1 MIFIVYTL
9 YCKFKKCIY
18 QNKIFFRRRSK
29 RETNVTENIEYD
41 DADYYDSNEGG
52 VDAENDDTRIVNGY
66 AAGKRPWLVLIIT
79 NNEGMCG
86 GSLIN
91 HKYVQQNTNSI
102 TCIAKSHLCTF
113 CNIILYWINFPP
125 ICLNF
130 HRFVLTAAHCFCP
143 VNAGMPCKVRI
154 TFRQLGS
161 KSKL

>member
-91 HKYVQQNTNSI
+91 HKYVQQNTG
-102 TCIAKSHLCTF
+102 KF
-113 CNIILYWINFPP
+113 CQIL
-125 ICLNF
+125 
-130 HRFVLTAAHCFCP
+130 
-143 VNAGMPCKVRI
+143 
-154 TFRQLGS
+154 
-161 KSKL
+161 

>member
-1 MIFIVYTL
+1 MCEHKIFLLVYAWFSNIVNDSASLHRLIIYTL

-91 HKYVQQNTNSI
+91 HKYVQQNTGKF
-102 TCIAKSHLCTF
+102 CQMLWPLLRQYRLWRFKSGDT
-113 CNIILYWINFPP
+113 
-125 ICLNF
+125 
-130 HRFVLTAAHCFCP
+130 
-143 VNAGMPCKVRI
+143 
-154 TFRQLGS
+154 
-161 KSKL
+161 KL

>member
-1 MIFIVYTL
+1 MWENVVKTALIYSVVLRPRIIYTL

-91 HKYVQQNTNSI
+91 HKYVQQNTG
-102 TCIAKSHLCTF
+102 KF
-113 CNIILYWINFPP
+113 CQML
-125 ICLNF
+125 
-130 HRFVLTAAHCFCP
+130 
-143 VNAGMPCKVRI
+143 
-154 TFRQLGS
+154 
-161 KSKL
+161 